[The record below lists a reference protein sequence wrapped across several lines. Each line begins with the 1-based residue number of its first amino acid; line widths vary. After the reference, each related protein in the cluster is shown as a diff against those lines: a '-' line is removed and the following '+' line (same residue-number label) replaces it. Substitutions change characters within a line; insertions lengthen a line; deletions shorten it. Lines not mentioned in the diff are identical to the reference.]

1 MHEMMS
7 PSKVVQKW
15 GVTEAP
21 HWRTNDKEQPIFAK
35 KPGEITHC
43 TNNDRRLKTWD

>member
-21 HWRTNDKEQPIFAK
+21 HWRTSYTCEPMIKNNPFLAK
-35 KPGEITHC
+35 KPGEITH
-43 TNNDRRLKTWD
+43 